1 MAVCFGSVLQYTYC
15 NKQLDPMKPIDIL
28 KLAATVELALEIA
41 VVIAAILVV
50 AYALS
55 VLGFRV

>member
-1 MAVCFGSVLQYTYC
+1 
-15 NKQLDPMKPIDIL
+15 MKPIDIL